1 MRAIAILEK
10 KMHFLGVGLSWKR
23 TMNMQI
29 YKYMHE
35 SSPEKTQQ
43 TVIRLK
49 YTWERFTYQNV
60 CQYYDS
66 QMHTV
71 TKSLHVYFIF

>member
-10 KMHFLGVGLSWKR
+10 KIYVLGVGLSWKR

-35 SSPEKTQQ
+35 SSPEKNTANCN
-43 TVIRLK
+43 TFKV
-49 YTWERFTYQNV
+49 
-60 CQYYDS
+60 
-66 QMHTV
+66 
-71 TKSLHVYFIF
+71 HVRTFHLSKCLSIL

>member
-29 YKYMHE
+29 YKYMQCHE

-49 YTWERFTYQNV
+49 YT
-60 CQYYDS
+60 
-66 QMHTV
+66 
-71 TKSLHVYFIF
+71 

>member
-1 MRAIAILEK
+1 MRANAILEK

-49 YTWERFTYQNV
+49 YT
-60 CQYYDS
+60 
-66 QMHTV
+66 
-71 TKSLHVYFIF
+71 